1 MPELKNKKRRKLKIV
16 LAGGGTGGHFYPLLA
31 VAVEFQILAA
41 QQNIDLDLFYLGTAS
56 TKYYNLFLKNNIV
69 VKKTLAGKFR
79 RTLSLSNLFDLIK
92 FAIGFLQSLWHLFW
106 IMPDTVF
113 SKGGPGA
120 LSVVFAA
127 VVYRIP
133 VFIHESDSVSGL
145 TNVISAKF
153 SKAIFIAFK
162 ENAKSFNQNRN
173 VVVSRM
179 LNISSSMPLTI
190 VVGNPIRRYI
200 LNDIPK
206 KERAKKILGLNPEI
220 PLLLFLGGSQGA
232 VRINNI
238 VIKNLKS
245 LLSNYQ
251 IFHQI
256 GDANYNDFE
265 NQINSVLKE
274 IPFKIRSRYF
284 FVDYFYDDFKDIL
297 AAADLVIS
305 RAGSG
310 AIFEIAAFGKPS
322 ILIPLPESASDHQL
336 LNSQIYSSSGAALVM
351 EEKDYFPEHFLNLIE
366 SLLLN
371 PEILE
376 KMSARAKEFSKP
388 EAAKIIAQ
396 KIIELT

>member
-1 MPELKNKKRRKLKIV
+1 MPELENKKRRKFGRPSAVRIV

-41 QQNIDLDLFYLGTAS
+41 RQNIDLNLFYAGTAPQ
-56 TKYYNLFLKNNIV
+56 KYHNLFLENNIAV
-69 VKKTLAGKFR
+69 REVLAGKFR
-79 RTLSLSNLFDLIK
+79 RTLSLLNIFDLIK

-106 IMPDTVF
+106 IMPDAVF

-127 VVYRIP
+127 VVYKIP

-145 TNVISAKF
+145 TNAISAKF
-153 SKAIFIAFK
+153 SRAIFTAFE
-162 ENAKSFNQNRN
+162 ENAKSLNQNRN
-173 VVVSRM
+173 V
-179 LNISSSMPLTI
+179 TI
-190 VVGNPIRRYI
+190 VGNPIRRYI
-200 LNDIPK
+200 ISDIPK
-206 KERAKKILGLNPEI
+206 KETAKKFLGLNPEI

-232 VRINNI
+232 VRVNN
-238 VIKNLKS
+238 VVAENLKS

-265 NQINSVLKE
+265 KEINFVLKDV
-274 IPFKIRSRYF
+274 PFKTRSRYF
-284 FVDYFYDDFKDIL
+284 FVDYFYDDFKDVL
-297 AAADLVIS
+297 AAADLVVS

-336 LNSQIYSSSGAALVM
+336 SNSQIYSSSGAALAM
-351 EEKDYFPEHFLNLIE
+351 EEKDYSSEYFLGLIGAVLSNSE
-366 SLLLN
+366 LM
-371 PEILE
+371 E

-388 EAAKIIAQ
+388 EAAKTIAQ
-396 KIIELT
+396 KIIDLI